1 MVKNK
6 SKAKNELHK
15 ELNAKGYRLKH
26 GYDLVRCKKSKCG
39 YKIRK
44 SK

>member
-1 MVKNK
+1 MVEGKP
-6 SKAKNELHK
+6 KATKKLRK
-15 ELNAKGYRLKH
+15 ELSAKGYRLKH

-44 SK
+44 GK